1 MNPYTD
7 MTIQQFIDMLE
18 NEVAK
23 EDRDSAKIE
32 FFIKQNGKKI
42 DLDIKR
48 VSGFSI
54 SPDIVVEL
62 EEVEKPIMK
71 PANFKMSFIDDILEN
86 EERKKNKN
94 E

>member
-23 EDRDSAKIE
+23 EDRDNAKIE
-32 FFIKQNGKKI
+32 FFIKQNDKEI

-54 SPDIVVEL
+54 SSDIVVEL

-71 PANFKMSFIDDILEN
+71 PANFKQSFVNNILEN